1 MLQAQPGR
9 AAAAEGPHMQPPAA
23 AFQLHPWAVSLGTP
37 QKQLRT
43 ANRPYATH
51 SPLNYFYLNYLNY
64 LNIVAS
70 LINPNKAI
78 AILSYPKILLHKK
91 QAF

>member
-51 SPLNYFYLNYLNY
+51 SPLNYFHHFKYRRKF
-64 LNIVAS
+64 
-70 LINPNKAI
+70 NKSKQSHCNF
-78 AILSYPKILLHKK
+78 ILSKNI
-91 QAF
+91 AA